1 MAIDLNFPDVFNK
14 IENGAE
20 FHIRTF
26 VEMYE
31 EMTKEKLNVYDRM
44 KALYCLKKTIGTE
57 TEAVQIRQGSRPY
70 IFKKVC
76 DTALDVTQMRIADF
90 KKVNE
95 KRKKRIKSM
104 EKVPL
109 VHIPS
114 FEEVSA
120 DKAKWFITPM
130 NRQVIQQKF
139 ELQQE
144 TIKNLR
150 KQVASLIDEVQA
162 LTNQLRTRTA
172 LEPMDMSFLD
182 KEI

>member
-1 MAIDLNFPDVFNK
+1 MTIDLNFPDVFNK

-31 EMTKEKLNVYDRM
+31 EMTKEKLNSYDRM
-44 KALYCLKKTIGTE
+44 KAIYCLKETTGIE
-57 TEAVQIRQGSRPY
+57 TEAVQIRQGSKPY

-76 DTALDVTQMRIADF
+76 DTHLDTTQIRIENF
-90 KKVNE
+90 KKSKE
-95 KRKKRIKSM
+95 KKKRIRSM
-104 EKVPL
+104 EKAPL
-109 VHIPS
+109 VHLPS
-114 FEEVSA
+114 SDEIAA
-120 DKAKWFITPM
+120 DKAKWFITPT
-130 NRQVIQQKF
+130 NRQIIQQKF
-139 ELQQE
+139 ESQQG

-150 KQVASLIDEVQA
+150 KQVSSLIDEVQT